1 MTTITTI
8 PTIKSS
14 IPRTLP
20 MPNLLI
26 NPQPFTSP
34 PAPPVFSS
42 HSSTDIE
49 NGKIIE
55 EHGFIYV
62 SVKGDPGD
70 RGYAQG
76 FLLADRIVK
85 FIRTY
90 AFFVWSE
97 YGRDITFF
105 TKMIK
110 DLFGPIVLKQYNE
123 YYLEMEG
130 IARGVVD
137 KITKL
142 SSKQEIDKYF
152 KEEAIEGNKIVLP
165 AKSHLDYSNLAYN
178 NASEEEKQKYT
189 KNGKILIDI
198 NFDIIFLLNCIVSV
212 DYVYDK
218 LTDIFKNNESL
229 KTSSVY
235 KEYFRSLQPVT
246 GESKS
251 SAQSGDLFNLFKG
264 GNENSQSQSGGA
276 SDRCSAFMAIG
287 DKYTAGGGIVCGH
300 ITFDNFIIGQFDN
313 VILYMDTS
321 TSHTSQKPSYNILM
335 QTFPGSIFSSTDFFV
350 TSANMMGTETTIGG
364 FYSFELQ
371 APSCVRCRK
380 AMQYSGTLDDYIK
393 YLRENN
399 SGDYANTWYIGHT
412 ASRDSSGKERAEIMR
427 IELGLKYVHVEK
439 KTDGYFI
446 GFNACDD
453 PRIRNIECKN
463 DGYFDI
469 RRHSGARR
477 VALDMK
483 IKEYTEGVKRIS
495 ANEAQLI
502 LSSHWDVYSRQ
513 DNPCSRTICSHYD
526 LDKREYM
533 SQESRPKPYQPR
545 GAVDAKI
552 CTSDL
557 CNNMQFLARW
567 GNACGIDFKKN
578 DFCNLHPQWDYQRA
592 YLEDRL
598 QKPWVIC
605 SRVKISKQHSDMGAA
620 IKEYDFTAVKYSPR
634 SMLPLPLPLP
644 HPDLLHSLQR
654 DVNILEMGGSN
665 EEVNDFDNKKEL
677 REFIK
682 IFKKQNKKGYK
693 KNNSNTRRNT
703 RRNKRNDK

>member
-1 MTTITTI
+1 MTTIPTITTITTI

-34 PAPPVFSS
+34 PAPPAFSS

-246 GESKS
+246 VVMKIRKV
-251 SAQSGDLFNLFKG
+251 N
-264 GNENSQSQSGGA
+264 
-276 SDRCSAFMAIG
+276 
-287 DKYTAGGGIVCGH
+287 
-300 ITFDNFIIGQFDN
+300 
-313 VILYMDTS
+313 
-321 TSHTSQKPSYNILM
+321 
-335 QTFPGSIFSSTDFFV
+335 
-350 TSANMMGTETTIGG
+350 
-364 FYSFELQ
+364 Q
-371 APSCVRCRK
+371 AEHQIDVALLWP
-380 AMQYSGTLDDYIK
+380 SGTNIQL
-393 YLRENN
+393 EV
-399 SGDYANTWYIGHT
+399 
-412 ASRDSSGKERAEIMR
+412 
-427 IELGLKYVHVEK
+427 ELYV
-439 KTDGYFI
+439 
-446 GFNACDD
+446 
-453 PRIRNIECKN
+453 
-463 DGYFDI
+463 DI
-469 RRHSGARR
+469 LPS
-477 VALDMK
+477 
-483 IKEYTEGVKRIS
+483 I
-495 ANEAQLI
+495 
-502 LSSHWDVYSRQ
+502 
-513 DNPCSRTICSHYD
+513 
-526 LDKREYM
+526 
-533 SQESRPKPYQPR
+533 
-545 GAVDAKI
+545 
-552 CTSDL
+552 TSL
-557 CNNMQFLARW
+557 
-567 GNACGIDFKKN
+567 
-578 DFCNLHPQWDYQRA
+578 
-592 YLEDRL
+592 
-598 QKPWVIC
+598 
-605 SRVKISKQHSDMGAA
+605 
-620 IKEYDFTAVKYSPR
+620 
-634 SMLPLPLPLP
+634 
-644 HPDLLHSLQR
+644 
-654 DVNILEMGGSN
+654 
-665 EEVNDFDNKKEL
+665 
-677 REFIK
+677 
-682 IFKKQNKKGYK
+682 
-693 KNNSNTRRNT
+693 
-703 RRNKRNDK
+703 